1 MTNYST
7 RRFKDRLALCLGAL
21 CVVLAMIPLISILY
35 EVVKNGA
42 STINLDFLTTPPG
55 VVGQAGGGIGPAIQG
70 TLILVGLTIILGVP
84 LGVLSGI
91 YLSEFGD
98 NAIGRTIRFL
108 NDVLAEF
115 PSVVIGVVIFTLIV
129 LTLRSFSVIAGALAL
144 SIIMLPIITRSTEE
158 SLKLVPNSIRDASMA
173 LGIRRWRTTLSVVLT
188 TAKSGVITGIL
199 LAIARVAGESA
210 PLVFTILGS
219 QYFFSGII
227 SPMDALPLRIY
238 RLALLPYASSQAQ
251 GWGAALVL
259 ILMVLTVN
267 IGVRFATRGRLY
279 ATRERQRA

>member
-1 MTNYST
+1 MSNYSM
-7 RRFKDRLALCLGAL
+7 RRFKDRLALWLGAL
-21 CVVLAMIPLISILY
+21 CAVLAMIPLISILY

-42 STINLDFLTTPPG
+42 STINVDFFTAAPG
-55 VVGQAGGGIGPAIQG
+55 VIGQPGGGIGPAILG
-70 TLILVGLTIILGVP
+70 TLILVGLTIIIGVP

-98 NAIGRTIRFL
+98 NPVGRIIRFL

-129 LTLRSFSVIAGALAL
+129 LTLRSFSVIAGAFAL
-144 SIIMLPIITRSTEE
+144 SIIMLPIVTRSTEE

-188 TAKSGVITGIL
+188 TAKSGVVTGIL

-219 QYFFSGII
+219 QYFFSGLS

-238 RLALLPYASSQAQ
+238 RLALLPYPYAQAQ

-259 ILMVLTVN
+259 ILMVLLVN
-267 IGVRFATRGRLY
+267 IGVRLATRGRLY
-279 ATRERQRA
+279 SKRSRP

>member
-1 MTNYST
+1 MSNYSM
-7 RRFKDRLALCLGAL
+7 RRFKDRLALWLGAL
-21 CVVLAMIPLISILY
+21 CAVLVMIPLISILY

-42 STINLDFLTTPPG
+42 STINVDFLTAAPG
-55 VVGQAGGGIGPAIQG
+55 VIGQLGGGIGPAIQG
-70 TLILVGLTIILGVP
+70 TLILVGLTIIIGVP

-98 NAIGRTIRFL
+98 NPVGRIIRFL

-129 LTLRSFSVIAGALAL
+129 LTLRSFSVIAGAFAL
-144 SIIMLPIITRSTEE
+144 SIIMLPIVARSTEE

-173 LGIRRWRTTLSVVLT
+173 LGIRRWRTTLSVVLA
-188 TAKSGVITGIL
+188 TAKSGVVTGIL

-219 QYFFSGII
+219 QYFFSGLS

-238 RLALLPYASSQAQ
+238 RLALLPYPYAQAQ

-259 ILMVLTVN
+259 ILMVLVVN
-267 IGVRFATRGRLY
+267 IGVRLATRGRLY
-279 ATRERQRA
+279 SKRSRA

>member
-1 MTNYST
+1 MSNYSM
-7 RRFKDRLALCLGAL
+7 RRFKDRLALWLGAL
-21 CVVLAMIPLISILY
+21 CAVFAMIPLISILY

-42 STINLDFLTTPPG
+42 STVNVDFLTAAPG
-55 VVGQAGGGIGPAIQG
+55 IIGQAGGGIGPAIQG
-70 TLILVGLTIILGVP
+70 TLILVGLTIIIGVP

-91 YLSEFGD
+91 YLSEFGG
-98 NAIGRTIRFL
+98 NPVGRVVRFL

-129 LTLRSFSVIAGALAL
+129 LTLRSFSVIAGAFVL
-144 SIIMLPIITRSTEE
+144 SIIMLPIVTRSTEE

-188 TAKSGVITGIL
+188 TAKSGVVTGIL

-219 QYFFSGII
+219 QYFFSGLS

-238 RLALLPYASSQAQ
+238 RLALLPYPYAQAQ

-259 ILMVLTVN
+259 ILMVLVVN
-267 IGVRFATRGRLY
+267 IGVRLATRGRLY
-279 ATRERQRA
+279 SKRSRA

>member
-1 MTNYST
+1 MSNYSM
-7 RRFKDRLALCLGAL
+7 RRFKDRLALWIGAL
-21 CVVLAMIPLISILY
+21 CAVLAMIPLISILY

-42 STINLDFLTTPPG
+42 STINVDFLTAAPG
-55 VVGQAGGGIGPAIQG
+55 VIGQAGGGVGPAIQG
-70 TLILVGLTIILGVP
+70 TLILVGLTIIIGVP

-98 NAIGRTIRFL
+98 NPVGRVIRFL

-129 LTLRSFSVIAGALAL
+129 LTFRSFSVIAGALAL

-188 TAKSGVITGIL
+188 TARSGVVTGIL

-219 QYFFSGII
+219 QYFFSALS

-238 RLALLPYASSQAQ
+238 RLALLPYPYAQAQ

-259 ILMVLTVN
+259 ILMVLVVN
-267 IGVRFATRGRLY
+267 IGVRWATRGRLY
-279 ATRERQRA
+279 SRRSRP

>member
-1 MTNYST
+1 MSNYSI
-7 RRFKDRLALCLGAL
+7 RRFKDRLALWLGAL
-21 CVVLAMIPLISILY
+21 CAVLAMIPLISILY

-42 STINLDFLTTPPG
+42 SSLSIDFLTTAPG
-55 VVGQAGGGIGPAIQG
+55 VIGQVGGGIGPAIQG
-70 TLILVGLTIILGVP
+70 TLILVGLTIIMGVP

-98 NAIGRTIRFL
+98 NPIGRVIRFL

-129 LTLRSFSVIAGALAL
+129 LTFKSFSVIAGALAL
-144 SIIMLPIITRSTEE
+144 AIIMLPIVTRSTEE

-173 LGIRRWRTTLSVVLT
+173 LGIRKWRTTLSVVLT

-199 LAIARVAGESA
+199 LAIARVAGETA

-219 QYFFSGII
+219 QYFFSGLNGA
-227 SPMDALPLRIY
+227 MDALPLRIY
-238 RLALLPYASSQAQ
+238 RLALLPYPYAQAQ

-259 ILMVLTVN
+259 ILMVLVVN
-267 IGVRFATRGRLY
+267 IGVRLATRGRLY
-279 ATRERQRA
+279 STRSRA

>member
-1 MTNYST
+1 MSNYSM
-7 RRFKDRLALCLGAL
+7 RRFKNKLALWIGAL
-21 CVVLAMIPLISILY
+21 CAALAMVPLVSILY
-35 EVVKNGA
+35 DVVKNGA
-42 STINLDFLTTPPG
+42 SSLNVDFLTNAPG
-55 VVGQAGGGIGPAIQG
+55 VLGQAGGGIGPAIQG
-70 TLILVGLTIILGVP
+70 TLLLVGLTIIMGVP

-98 NAIGRTIRFL
+98 NPVGRVIRFL

-129 LTLRSFSVIAGALAL
+129 LTFKSFSVIAGALAL

-158 SLKLVPNSIRDASMA
+158 SLKIVPNSIRDASMA

-188 TAKSGVITGIL
+188 TAKSGVVTGIL

-219 QYFFSGII
+219 QYFFSGLNVGGSSRAYTHGIG
-227 SPMDALPLRIY
+227 RQY
-238 RLALLPYASSQAQ
+238 RSEA
-251 GWGAALVL
+251 GD
-259 ILMVLTVN
+259 
-267 IGVRFATRGRLY
+267 
-279 ATRERQRA
+279 

>member
-1 MTNYST
+1 M
-7 RRFKDRLALCLGAL
+7 RRFKDRLALWLGAL
-21 CVVLAMIPLISILY
+21 CAVLAMIPLISILY

-42 STINLDFLTTPPG
+42 TTINVDFLTAAPG
-55 VVGQAGGGIGPAIQG
+55 VVGQASGGIGPAIQG
-70 TLILVGLTIILGVP
+70 TLILVGLTIMIGVP

-98 NAIGRTIRFL
+98 NPVGRVIRFL

-115 PSVVIGVVIFTLIV
+115 PSVVIGVVVFTLIV
-129 LTLRSFSVIAGALAL
+129 LTFKSFSVIAGALAL
-144 SIIMLPIITRSTEE
+144 SMIMLPIITRSTEE

-199 LAIARVAGESA
+199 LAVARVAGESA

-219 QYFFSGII
+219 QYFFSGLNTA
-227 SPMDALPLRIY
+227 MDAIPLRIY
-238 RLALLPYASSQAQ
+238 RLALLPYPYAQAQ

-259 ILMVLTVN
+259 ILMVLAVN
-267 IGVRFATRGRLY
+267 IGVRLATRGRLY
-279 ATRERQRA
+279 STRSRA

>member
-1 MTNYST
+1 MTNYSM
-7 RRFKDRLALCLGAL
+7 RRFKDRLALWLGAL
-21 CVVLAMIPLISILY
+21 CAVLAMIPLISILY

-42 STINLDFLTTPPG
+42 TTINIDFLTAAPG

-70 TLILVGLTIILGVP
+70 TIILVGLTILIGVP

-98 NAIGRTIRFL
+98 NPVGRVIRFL

-115 PSVVIGVVIFTLIV
+115 PSVVIGVVVFTLIV
-129 LTLRSFSVIAGALAL
+129 LTFKSFSVIAGALAL
-144 SIIMLPIITRSTEE
+144 SIIMLPIVTRSTEE

-199 LAIARVAGESA
+199 LAVARVAGESA

-219 QYFFSGII
+219 QYFFSGLN
-227 SPMDALPLRIY
+227 SAMDAIPLRIY
-238 RLALLPYASSQAQ
+238 RLALLPYPYAQAQ

-259 ILMVLTVN
+259 ILMVLAVN
-267 IGVRFATRGRLY
+267 IGVRLATRGRLY
-279 ATRERQRA
+279 STRMRA

>member
-1 MTNYST
+1 MSNYSI
-7 RRFKDRLALCLGAL
+7 RRFKDRLALWLGAL
-21 CVVLAMIPLISILY
+21 CAVLAMIPLVSILY
-35 EVVKNGA
+35 DVVKNGA
-42 STINLDFLTTPPG
+42 SSLSLDFLTTAPG

-70 TLILVGLTIILGVP
+70 TLILVGLTVIMGVP

-98 NAIGRTIRFL
+98 NPVGRVIRFL

-129 LTLRSFSVIAGALAL
+129 LTFKSFSVVAGALAL
-144 SIIMLPIITRSTEE
+144 AIIMLPIITRSTEE

-219 QYFFSGII
+219 QYFFSGLNGA
-227 SPMDALPLRIY
+227 MDALPLRIY
-238 RLALLPYASSQAQ
+238 RLALLPYPYAQAQ

-259 ILMVLTVN
+259 ILMVLVVN
-267 IGVRFATRGRLY
+267 IGVRLATRGRLY
-279 ATRERQRA
+279 STRSRA